1 MKRGLWAFVGFFTA
15 ITLLMAG
22 SFSPAVLAQPA
33 QQDALRLDLQ
43 AVNTLD
49 PALASFTNEVQV
61 VNQLFAGLVR
71 LDPETGAVLPDLAQS
86 WAWNAAKTEV
96 TFTLRS
102 GLTWSDG
109 QPLTAEDAR
118 YAILHALDPLLQAPY
133 ASMLYPIVN
142 AEAYNTG
149 GITDPNLVGVYAD
162 SATSLRFVL
171 NAPMVFFDRVLSLS
185 IARPVPEQAISAHPQ
200 DWTDPANIVVSGP
213 YILSQ
218 QSAESIQL
226 LPNPQYYGTLP
237 DINQVDYMITQDGSN
252 TWQAYLAGDLDT
264 MSLLFFQVAPVL
276 ADPLLAAQFRMAP
289 FDCTYTLA
297 YNTNYSVF
305 ANADVR
311 KAFTAAIDRQD
322 MIEQTLAGVGLSTQ
336 TFASPGM
343 FGYVDGEALGIGIPS
358 DAAQAQAYLATA
370 GYPGGAG
377 FPVTIVQVRDTPANR
392 GRWDYLIAAWQN
404 VLSVPV
410 SAVYVASP
418 ANGQAINFTGW
429 CADYNEAYNFVGDGV
444 NFLRNTGRIGTWS
457 NPAYEA
463 LLAAIPQTSD
473 EPARRL
479 LYQQAEQILVE
490 DEAVI
495 GPLFNT
501 VNLTLTRPYLQR
513 TFAAS
518 TIDPISSWVIETAD
532 SSDYN
537 PAAAST
543 FAPTVDGTSYTLPAG
558 LFSAARHLLHT
569 TLRGPEMPAA
579 PPGFGNIGTAFM
591 LQAGVPD
598 PTGPQQPADTLL
610 PYTITVAYSP
620 QQLTSAG
627 ILPEADLALYAQV
640 GPGWAQLD
648 TTVDTVN
655 HTLSTSTTLMDTT
668 FVVWGRNAN
677 AVYLPVINRP

>member
-22 SFSPAVLAQPA
+22 SFSPVVLAQPA

-43 AVNTLD
+43 AVDTLD
-49 PALASFTNEVQV
+49 PTLASFTNEIQV
-61 VNQLFAGLVR
+61 INQLFAGLVR
-71 LDPETGAVLPDLAQS
+71 LDPETNAVLPDLAQS
-86 WAWNAAKTEV
+86 WAWNAAQTEI
-96 TFTLRS
+96 TFTLRP
-102 GLTWSDG
+102 GLIWSDG
-109 QPLTAEDAR
+109 QPLTAEDAC
-118 YAILHALDPLLQAPY
+118 YGILRALDPLLQAPY
-133 ASMLYPIVN
+133 AAILYPILN
-142 AEAYNTG
+142 AEAYHTG
-149 GITDPNLVGVYAD
+149 TISDPALVGVYAD
-162 SATSLRFVL
+162 TPTTLRFVL
-171 NAPMVFFDRVLSLS
+171 NAPMVFFDRILSLS
-185 IARPVPEQAISAHPQ
+185 IARPVPQQAISAHPQ

-213 YILSQ
+213 YTLSQ
-218 QSAESIQL
+218 QSEQAIQL

-276 ADPLLAAQFRMAP
+276 ADPLLAGQFRMAP

-305 ANADVR
+305 ANANVR
-311 KAFTAAIDRQD
+311 KAFTAAIDRQV

-358 DAAQAQAYLATA
+358 NAVQAQTYLATA

-377 FPVTIVQVRDTPANR
+377 FPVVIVQVRDTPANR
-392 GRWDYLIAAWQN
+392 GRWDYLTAAWQSVLN
-404 VLSVPV
+404 VTITV
-410 SAVYVASP
+410 AYVASP

-429 CADYNEAYNFVGDGV
+429 CADYPESYNFVGDGV
-444 NFLRNTGRIGTWS
+444 NFLRNTGRIGTWTHTG
-457 NPAYEA
+457 YEA
-463 LLAAIPQTSD
+463 LMAAIPQTSD

-501 VNLTLTRPYLQR
+501 VSLTLTRPYLQR
-513 TFAAS
+513 TYAAS
-518 TIDPISSWVIETAD
+518 TIDPLFTWVIETAD
-532 SSDYN
+532 SADYN
-537 PAAAST
+537 PATAAT
-543 FAPTVDGTSYTLPAG
+543 FDPGVDDVSYSLPAG
-558 LFSAARHLLHT
+558 LFSGSRHLLHT
-569 TLRGPEMPAA
+569 TLRGADIPQAPA
-579 PPGFGNIGTAFM
+579 GYGDIGAAFT
-591 LQAGVPD
+591 LQAGVPE
-598 PTGPQQPADTLL
+598 PASPQQPIDTLV
-610 PYTITVAYSP
+610 PYTINLEYSP
-620 QQLTSAG
+620 EQLTSAG
-627 ILPEADLALYAQV
+627 ILAEADLALYAQV
-640 GPGWAQLD
+640 GLNWVQLD
-648 TTVDTVN
+648 TNVNTVN
-655 HTLSTSTTLMDTT
+655 HTLSSDTTLMDTT